1 MRKKIAGIQQ
11 GLHAALKLD
20 TTGVGAQVLSCLQN
34 DTARHMVAN
43 NGCAAGACGHHHAP
57 GKAEEEDED
66 DGDDEDEDGEEDEED
81 EDEET
86 NSEGGG
92 DLVFPAAYAPALAE
106 LLGARGA
113 GGVPVRAI
121 RLPSKE
127 EKLGLAY
134 TLHAE
139 GVLCTLPK
147 KGSPS

>member
-1 MRKKIAGIQQ
+1 M
-11 GLHAALKLD
+11 
-20 TTGVGAQVLSCLQN
+20 LSCLQN
-34 DTARHMVAN
+34 DTARHMVAHDD
-43 NGCAAGACGHHHAP
+43 CAAGACGHHHAP
-57 GKAEEEDED
+57 GKAEEGAED
-66 DGDDEDEDGEEDEED
+66 DGDDEEEGDEEDGED

-86 NSEGGG
+86 DSEGGG
-92 DLVFPAAYAPALAE
+92 DLVFPAAYAPALAQ

-147 KGSPS
+147 ESGPS